1 MWIESVEQQYYKAC
15 TGVICKKPYEFFFNS
30 RTIYRKSIL
39 IGAIEEW
46 IINKSIDSRAIQQYR
61 YLSWYYVRLL
71 NKFQSFIFIRRP
83 PFWIPRF
90 FDTFLLFCIFGRV
103 FCSIL
108 FGMKGGESNL
118 LIHVLHYLIL
128 CTSATRGWVSQI
140 HCPSYRIKP
149 SKIDNVN
156 LTVFFV

>member
-1 MWIESVEQQYYKAC
+1 MKIQKTHWSGYSEVILMWIESVEQQYYKAC

-71 NKFQSFIFIRRP
+71 NKFQSLILIRSPPFSIPGFFVLFIFFL
-83 PFWIPRF
+83 FWTCI
-90 FDTFLLFCIFGRV
+90 LL
-103 FCSIL
+103 
-108 FGMKGGESNL
+108 E
-118 LIHVLHYLIL
+118 LISYDGLWFRLTHLSVVVLYI
-128 CTSATRGWVSQI
+128 I
-140 HCPSYRIKP
+140 
-149 SKIDNVN
+149 
-156 LTVFFV
+156 